1 MIFIG
6 PFLRTD
12 KGITCSDVGLKD
24 LVDKKACIEAMP
36 YAKSLNPD
44 AAYQGTFSS
53 SMAPKG
59 CYIFDNG
66 MAWFNRHSTGSG
78 RSDTRSICRG
88 GS

>member
-1 MIFIG
+1 M
-6 PFLRTD
+6 RTE
-12 KGITCSDVGLKD
+12 KGVTCSDVGVSD
-24 LVDKKACIEAMP
+24 LEDHTTCIEAIP

-59 CYIFDNG
+59 CYIFDAG
-66 MAWFNRHSTGSG
+66 TAWFNGHTTGSR